1 MANTVSRKER
11 EQARRSLEARR
22 NTFKVLREMYPEAW
36 EKFYSRKRDRDEA
49 RKLMRAN
56 YLNDYNRIYAQI
68 AHDLGI
74 NIRHPELLEK
84 QEELTIQ
91 TQALPNGIVIAKA
104 PSTAQVE
111 FVKLGYT
118 LIAKDPMPSPSGG
131 VFSSMSK
138 LLFADDQDGTSL
150 EVVGCNKCLMLF
162 KNLQATSHHIGR
174 VHNGKTGR
182 RKKRAYKKRTYAS
195 TPITRS
201 EEIVPQVTTAPILP
215 MGTDPVK
222 AITDLVA
229 QRQYWE
235 AQAKAYE
242 EQLNAIRQAFN
253 GTNRRK

>member
-1 MANTVSRKER
+1 MAKKVSLKER
-11 EQARRSLEARR
+11 EQMRRSLEARR

-36 EKFYSRKRDRDEA
+36 EKFYSRNRDRDEA

-68 AHDLGI
+68 ANDLGI
-74 NIRHPELLEK
+74 NIRHPELLQK
-84 QEELTIQ
+84 EEQTIQ
-91 TQALPNGIVIAKA
+91 TQTNGIVIAKV
-104 PSTAQVE
+104 PPTTQVD
-111 FVKLGYT
+111 FAKLGYT

-182 RKKRAYKKRTYAS
+182 RKKRTYKKRTYAS
-195 TPITRS
+195 TPVTRS
-201 EEIVPQVTTAPILP
+201 EEIVPQVTTTPLLP

-253 GTNRRK
+253 GNNRRA